1 MTETSDV
8 IAVGL
13 IVADFV
19 GAPIPVFPEAGTLAT
34 TASITPSI
42 GGCSAN
48 TSADLAKL
56 GVSVSLVG
64 RVGDDFF
71 GDFVC
76 RSLESAGVN
85 CQHIARSTTQQ
96 TAATLVVNVQG
107 EDRRFIHAVGANT
120 ELTGAEVSDE
130 LLDQAK
136 VICVGGFG
144 LNPALSGE
152 QVRQRFQRA
161 REHNV
166 VTMLDVVLDDPE
178 ECLRMAKTALPET
191 DFFLPNSDEAR
202 LMTGIK
208 DAHDQADY
216 FLELGAKNVVITCG
230 ELGAILKSQ
239 DGTSIER
246 PAFQVTQ
253 VDGTG
258 GGDAFVAGFIYG
270 LLKGVSL
277 AACLK
282 YGSAMGASCVRAAGA
297 TTGVF
302 NAADLEAFV
311 AREPD

>member
-1 MTETSDV
+1 MSETSDV

-19 GAPIPVFPEAGTLAT
+19 GAPIAEFPQAGTLAT
-34 TASITPSI
+34 TESITPSI

-48 TSADLAKL
+48 TSTDLAKL
-56 GVSVSLVG
+56 GVPVSLVG

-76 RSLESAGVN
+76 RSLEQAGVN
-85 CQHIARSTTQQ
+85 CQHVVRSTTQQ

-107 EDRRFIHAVGANT
+107 QDRRFIHAVGANT
-120 ELTGAEVSDE
+120 ELTGAEVTDE
-130 LLDQAK
+130 LLSQAK
-136 VICVGGFG
+136 VLCVGGFG

-152 QVRQRFQRA
+152 HVRERFQQA
-161 REHNV
+161 RKHDV
-166 VTMLDVVLDDPE
+166 ITMLDVVLDDPQD
-178 ECLRMAKTALPET
+178 CLKMAEVALPET

-202 LMTGIK
+202 LMTGLE
-208 DAHDQADY
+208 DVEAQADF
-216 FLELGAKNVVITCG
+216 FLERGARNVVITCG
-230 ELGAILKSQ
+230 GAGAILKSQ
-239 DGTSIER
+239 DGKLLKR
-246 PAFQVTQ
+246 PAFDVAQ

-270 LLKGVSL
+270 LLKQVSL
-277 AACLK
+277 ADCLK

-302 NAADLEAFV
+302 DAAELEAFV
-311 AREPD
+311 SLEKD